1 MRDEYLMA
9 DTNHAIRID
18 LYQAA
23 SGSGGTVKPDRRSGS
38 LTRQQGFE
46 DFRIHTCC
54 VILEEGTYMIIKNT
68 KKKSVAS
75 SSSSYKLLLIF
86 RNLLSSY

>member
-1 MRDEYLMA
+1 MA

-46 DFRIHTCC
+46 DFRIHTWRREH
-54 VILEEGTYMIIKNT
+54 I
-68 KKKSVAS
+68 
-75 SSSSYKLLLIF
+75 
-86 RNLLSSY
+86 